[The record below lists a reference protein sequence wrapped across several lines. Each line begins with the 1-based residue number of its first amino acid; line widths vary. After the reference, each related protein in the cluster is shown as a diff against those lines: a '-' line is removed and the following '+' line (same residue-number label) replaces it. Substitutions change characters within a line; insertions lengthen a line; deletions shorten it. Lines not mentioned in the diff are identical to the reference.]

1 MIPTLAERLHALGA
15 VQFGEFTLKDGSR
28 SPVYVDLR
36 LLVSNPGTLAYAAQ
50 GYARLLTGLSFQR
63 IAAIPYAGLPLGTAV
78 ALATGRPMIYPR
90 REVKGYGT
98 GRTIEGIFESGETV
112 VVLDDVIASGAS
124 KREAIEPLEAAGLVV
139 KDVVVLVD
147 RQGSGA
153 ADLAAAG
160 YRLHAVT
167 TLGAIAAELAELG
180 RISPAQAG
188 SVLDYLAAGKAQ
200 SAAAPASTS

>member
-1 MIPTLAERLHALGA
+1 M
-15 VQFGEFTLKDGSR
+15 QFGEFTLKDGSR

-36 LLVSNPGTLAYAAQ
+36 LLVSDPGTLAYAAQ

-90 REVKGYGT
+90 REVKSYGT
-98 GRTIEGIFESGETV
+98 GKTIEGSFESGETV

-153 ADLAAAG
+153 ADLAAAAG

-180 RISPAQAG
+180 HISPAQAG
-188 SVLDYLAAGKAQ
+188 SVLDYLATGKAQ
-200 SAAAPASTS
+200 SAPAPASTS